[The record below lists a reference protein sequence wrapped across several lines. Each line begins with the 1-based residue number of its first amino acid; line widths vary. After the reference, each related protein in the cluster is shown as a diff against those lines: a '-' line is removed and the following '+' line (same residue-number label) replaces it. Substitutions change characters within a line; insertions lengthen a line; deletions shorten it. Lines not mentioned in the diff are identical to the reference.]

1 MKNQARISATQGRV
15 LNMLRAERRE
25 LRAKAD
31 GLEALLARAHSII
44 EISAPHCTTILAE
57 IDSALGRTEGNES
70 SDEANDHG

>member
-1 MKNQARISATQGRV
+1 MKSQRRISATHGRV
-15 LNMLRAERRE
+15 LDMVWAERKK
-25 LRAKAD
+25 LRVEVD

-44 EISAPHCTTILAE
+44 EISAPHCTTILNE

>member
-1 MKNQARISATQGRV
+1 MKNQRRIRATQGRV
-15 LNMLRAERRE
+15 LDVVRAERKE
-25 LRAKAD
+25 LRVEVD
-31 GLEALLARAHSII
+31 GLKALLARSHSII